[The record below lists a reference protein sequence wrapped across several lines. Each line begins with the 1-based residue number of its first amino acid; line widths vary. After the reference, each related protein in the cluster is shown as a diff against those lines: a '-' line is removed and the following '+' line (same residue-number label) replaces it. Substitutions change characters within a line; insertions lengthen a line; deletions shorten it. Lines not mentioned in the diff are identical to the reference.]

1 MTGPAA
7 IRPADRQTTGLHVP
21 SWVVL
26 AVVIA
31 VAATAIFVPLSRL
44 LAPPSF
50 VERITFENPTDY
62 DLYVEVTDA
71 EREGWLAV
79 GTAHKGRTT
88 TVEDTVDQG
97 EAWIFRFAS
106 QGEQGGELRISRSQ
120 LQRDDWKVHIPVAIA
135 ETLRANALRP
145 RRRRVEH
152 HDRKDEPCLR

>member
-7 IRPADRQTTGLHVP
+7 IHPADPHTTGLHVP
-21 SWVVL
+21 SWVFP

-50 VERITFENPTDY
+50 VERITFENRTEH

-88 TVEDTVDQG
+88 TMEDTIDQG
-97 EAWIFRFAS
+97 EVWIFRFAS

-135 ETLRANALRP
+135 DALRAKGATP
-145 RRRRVEH
+145 T
-152 HDRKDEPCLR
+152 P